1 MTFLKK
7 HFLTYPFKLIS
18 DIFKQEISIFYTCLA
33 FKDTLLFFQLGCF
46 YEFSKIMV
54 LQYKYTYTHMWK
66 KVLGMDKLK
75 SMYKKG
81 KIHGEEH
88 WMFKY

>member
-1 MTFLKK
+1 M
-7 HFLTYPFKLIS
+7 
-18 DIFKQEISIFYTCLA
+18 A
-33 FKDTLLFFQLGCF
+33 
-46 YEFSKIMV
+46 
-54 LQYKYTYTHMWK
+54 LQYQYTYTHMWK
-66 KVLGMDKLK
+66 KVLGVDKLK